1 MYIFFVRKHY
11 SFVSSYDFM
20 LSEKCDGAS
29 CEVPTSSSNLVTLAE
44 RKASTSNHEIS
55 THTVKW
61 LITRIIDLHK
71 LVKR

>member
-1 MYIFFVRKHY
+1 
-11 SFVSSYDFM
+11 M